1 MGIDTAHLHL
11 MLNHL
16 PVIGAPLLL
25 LLLTIGLLRGSREL
39 ITVSLALVIGLA
51 AATALVYLTGEPT
64 EKLIERA
71 PWFSEALTETHEE
84 QAVVSLVAALV
95 TGSLAAAALA
105 LRAKPWS
112 GPWLPRA
119 VWGALAVTSLL
130 IGWTAWSGGQIRHD
144 EIRSA
149 AGARPAGLKGPD

>member
-1 MGIDTAHLHL
+1 MGIDAAHLHL
-11 MLNHL
+11 MLNHV
-16 PVIGAPLLL
+16 PVIGTPLLL

-39 ITVSLALVIGLA
+39 TTVSLTLVIGLA
-51 AATALVYLTGEPT
+51 AATALIYLTGEPA
-64 EKLIERA
+64 EELIERA
-71 PWFSEALTETHEE
+71 PWVSKTLIEAHEE
-84 QAVVSLVAALV
+84 QALVSLVAALV

-105 LRAKPWS
+105 LRAKAWS

-149 AGARPAGLKGPD
+149 AGALPSGPKDSD